1 MDNEIKTQIDGLL
14 KAFWAN
20 GISNPLSAIEQISY
34 LLFIKRLDGVINFP
48 EDKQYLRWSNLKNL
62 APETLFC
69 VVRDELFPLIKG
81 FGQNSYSRHL
91 KDAVFLINSPTL
103 LVSAIARIDKIPMD
117 DQDIEGD
124 AFEYILSKLS
134 TAGINGQFRTPRHIV
149 DAIVEL
155 LKPTPEDV
163 ICDPACG
170 TAGFLVSSAKYI
182 QRLKDDNGNPVL
194 NDPKNLEHFSDRM
207 FHGFDIDATM
217 LRIGSM
223 NMILHGVDH
232 ANIEYRNPLS
242 DYADLEGKFSLILA
256 NPPFGGSVEKTA
268 IAEDLI
274 STVNSTKTEVLF
286 TSLILRL
293 LKVGGRCAI
302 ILPVGMLFNSSKAY
316 KSIRTML
323 VEDCKLEAIV
333 FLPSGVFNPYTSIST
348 AIFIVTKVEAT
359 ECATDFVWFYDME
372 SDGFSLDSKRKAIAD
387 NDIPDLLQCW
397 HSRSPIIDTD
407 RTSQSFFV
415 SREEIRAKDYNLS
428 LDQYREKE
436 AEAAID
442 KSPREILQEMRSLDD
457 MIHQC
462 LNELEAMLT

>member
-1 MDNEIKTQIDGLL
+1 M
-14 KAFWAN
+14 
-20 GISNPLSAIEQISY
+20 
-34 LLFIKRLDGVINFP
+34 
-48 EDKQYLRWSNLKNL
+48 
-62 APETLFC
+62 
-69 VVRDELFPLIKG
+69 
-81 FGQNSYSRHL
+81 
-91 KDAVFLINSPTL
+91 
-103 LVSAIARIDKIPMD
+103 
-117 DQDIEGD
+117 
-124 AFEYILSKLS
+124 
-134 TAGINGQFRTPRHIV
+134 
-149 DAIVEL
+149 EL

-170 TAGFLVSSAKYI
+170 TAGFLVSSAKYV
-182 QRLKDDNGNPVL
+182 QGLKDDNGNPVL
-194 NDPKNLEHFSDRM
+194 NDPKNLEHFSDQM

-217 LRIGSM
+217 LRISSM
-223 NMILHGVDH
+223 NMMLHGVDH

-256 NPPFGGSVEKTA
+256 NPPFGGSVEKTV

-274 STVNSTKTEVLF
+274 STINSTKTEVLF

-323 VEDCKLEAIV
+323 VEDYKLEAIV

-372 SDGFSLDSKRKAIAD
+372 SDGFSLDSKRTAIAD
-387 NDIPDLLQCW
+387 NDIPDLLQRW
-397 HSRSPIIDTD
+397 HSRFPIFDTD